1 MPTSRE
7 LSPYSKKSMARQ
19 ASGLTKRAYTIPE
32 FCSVYNLSRSKAYV
46 EIKAKRLR
54 IRKAGRATLVA
65 IEDAEAWFS
74 SLVEAA

>member
-1 MPTSRE
+1 MPISGEHSR
-7 LSPYSKKSMARQ
+7 YSKKNMARQ

-32 FCSVYNLSRSKAYV
+32 FCSVYNLSRSKAYE
-46 EIKAKRLR
+46 EIKTQRLR

-65 IEDAEAWFS
+65 TEDAEAWFS

>member
-1 MPTSRE
+1 MPSSRGP
-7 LSPYSKKSMARQ
+7 SRYSKKEMWRQ
-19 ASGLTKRAYTIPE
+19 ADGLAKRAYTIPE
-32 FCSVYNLSRSKAYV
+32 FCSVYNLSRSKAYE

-65 IEDAEAWFS
+65 TEDAEAWFL